1 MPKTNN
7 FTMKKSLIFLS
18 FISLSLFYVSCTKD
32 DAQEPDPTA
41 GLTKLTEGYAVGA
54 ATKVEIYLEN
64 ATLTSGYNKFYLAL
78 YDSVSGK
85 RIDQSNISLTP
96 MMDMG
101 TMKHSAPYENP
112 ASRNSVDHLYPC
124 SVVFI
129 MSSMGGNWTVKFNI
143 DNLENNKIGDLTI
156 PVTVTE
162 PTLSRMKSFTGL
174 HDGNKYF
181 VALIEPSSPKIGI
194 NTMEMAIYKRATM
207 MSFPA
212 DSSLSVTLTPEM
224 PTMGHGSPNNINPT
238 HTRLGHYS
246 GKVNFTMTGFWR
258 LNLDYKSGAAVADS
272 TQYFDIEF

>member
-1 MPKTNN
+1 
-7 FTMKKSLIFLS
+7 MKKSLIFLS
-18 FISLSLFYVSCTKD
+18 IISLSLFYVSCTKD
-32 DAQEPDPTA
+32 DAQEPDPTE

-54 ATKVEIYLEN
+54 ATKVEVYIKE

-85 RIDQSNISLTP
+85 RIDEAHIKLTP

-101 TMKHSAPYENP
+101 MMKHSAPYENP
-112 ASRNSVDHLYPC
+112 ESEDAVKHLYPC

-129 MSSMGGNWTVKFNI
+129 MSSMGGSWTVNFSVHNH
-143 DNLENNKIGDLTI
+143 ENDKEGDLKI

-162 PTLSRMKSFTGL
+162 PAQSRMKSFTSL
-174 HDGNKYF
+174 HDGSKYF

-194 NTMEMAIYKRATM
+194 NNMEMAIYKRATM

-212 DSSLSVTLTPEM
+212 DSSLSVTVTPEM
-224 PTMGHGSPNNINPT
+224 PTMGHGSPNNVNPT

-246 GKVNFTMTGFWR
+246 GKVNFTMTGLWR
-258 LNLDYKSGAAVADS
+258 LNLDYMSGAAVADS